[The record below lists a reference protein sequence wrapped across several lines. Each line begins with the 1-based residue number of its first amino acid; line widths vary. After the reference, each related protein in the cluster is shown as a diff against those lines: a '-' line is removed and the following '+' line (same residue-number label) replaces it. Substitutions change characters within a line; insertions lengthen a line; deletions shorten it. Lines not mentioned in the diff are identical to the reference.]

1 MTTNAEQI
9 ALWNGPGGERR
20 AKQPQLIDAQ
30 VRLHNER
37 LRESAAVTPGEHV
50 LDIGCG
56 TGQTAR
62 QAAQAAA
69 PGNVL
74 GVDLSEAML
83 AVAQQL
89 SADEGL
95 DNVTFEQRDAQ
106 VHRFEPGRF
115 DVAISR
121 FGVMFFDDLVAAFG
135 NVARAL
141 RPGGRLVLL
150 TWQSREANEWPLLFR
165 QALTG
170 STEMPELAATG
181 HPYTLAEPVTVKEIL
196 GAAGFTDVSLAG
208 VHQPVFYGPD
218 VDTACGLASSLQA
231 NADLLA
237 GMDEA
242 EAARALGRLREVLAA
257 HLTSEGVALD
267 ARTWIITAR
276 RG

>member
-56 TGQTAR
+56 TGQTTR

-170 STEMPELAATG
+170 STEIPELAATG